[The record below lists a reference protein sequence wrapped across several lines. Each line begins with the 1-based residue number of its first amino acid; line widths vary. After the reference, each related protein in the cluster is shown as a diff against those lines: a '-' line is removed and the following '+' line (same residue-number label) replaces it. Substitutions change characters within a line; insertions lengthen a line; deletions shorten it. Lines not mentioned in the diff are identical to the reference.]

1 MPVASGLRLSSGD
14 SVDAQ
19 NLANFILFFIM
30 RNFSV
35 RYTDTIGGQPNFG
48 DPTKRETVS
57 LADDST
63 DRQIVLACKNVMG
76 LSGVKCD
83 REEDGETTI
92 LRPRGLS
99 KIMFIDP
106 QY

>member
-1 MPVASGLRLSSGD
+1 
-14 SVDAQ
+14 
-19 NLANFILFFIM
+19 M

-35 RYTDTIGGQPNFG
+35 QYTDTIGGQPNY
-48 DPTKRETVS
+48 DKDKIERETVS

>member
-1 MPVASGLRLSSGD
+1 
-14 SVDAQ
+14 
-19 NLANFILFFIM
+19 M

-35 RYTDTIGGQPNFG
+35 QYTDTIGGQPNYG

-63 DRQIVLACKNVMG
+63 DRQIVLACKNAMG